1 MRVDVYVHWADAENN
16 KLDAILAMLKDSKQ
30 REVHMS
36 VELDALKAKVAANT
50 TVVGSAI
57 VLIDGLA
64 QQIRDLKDDPVALAA
79 LANELEAT
87 NANLAGKV
95 AENTPQAPP
104 A

>member
-1 MRVDVYVHWADAENN
+1 MGYLRRVEN
-16 KLDAILAMLKDSKQ
+16 KLDRILQLLRDVRN

-36 VELDALKAKVAANT
+36 VEMDALKAKVAANT

-64 QQIRDLKDDPVALAA
+64 QQIRDLKDDPAALLALAT
-79 LANELEAT
+79 ELEAT
-87 NANLAGKV
+87 NATLAGKV
-95 AENTPQAPP
+95 AENTPAAPP